1 MNNKL
6 MSRLRPLF
14 IYDILIN
21 ETDANHPLST
31 NDIIKRLEEKGAEC
45 ERRALQADIKALQE
59 CGYPIKRIV
68 SKDYKYFIQSRKFTD
83 AEITTLM
90 DAVQSVTFLT
100 EDATWEIIEKLSA
113 LGGGG
118 QKKKDKMLD
127 SILFNSVHKTENN
140 EVLNSAQAIED
151 ALTNNNKI
159 SFHYFHLNQK
169 FEPEFKMEGNEKKQY
184 IVSPVAKTIN
194 NGNYYLLSITEGH
207 EENLSIYR
215 IDRMTDATIL
225 NQHIEVKPDPQEIE
239 KFKKQL
245 FEMYRGTP
253 LTVTVKVHKN
263 LLGKI
268 YDTFGSEQIT
278 LTPLHDDSD
287 YFVFTCKVMN
297 SPMFKAWCCSYGNKI
312 EVLSPDSF
320 IQELKE
326 HTKSLYEIYN
336 KQN

>member
-1 MNNKL
+1 MDNKL
-6 MSRLRPLF
+6 MSRLRPFF

-21 ETDANHPLST
+21 ETDEKHPLST

-100 EDATWEIIEKLSA
+100 EDATWKIIEKLTI

-118 QKKKDKMLD
+118 QEKKDKMLD
-127 SILFNSVHKTENN
+127 SILFNSVHKTEND
-140 EVLNSAQAIED
+140 EVLHSAQIIEN
-151 ALTNNNKI
+151 ALTHNNKI
-159 SFHYFHLNQK
+159 SFHYFHLNYK
-169 FEPEFKMEGNEKKQY
+169 FEPEFKTEGENKKLY
-184 IVSPVAKTIN
+184 TVSPVAKTIN
-194 NGNYYLLSITEGH
+194 NGNYYLLAITEGH
-207 EENLSIYR
+207 EENLSIYP

-253 LTVTVKVHKN
+253 LTVKVKVHKN
-263 LLGKI
+263 LLSKI
-268 YDTFGSEQIT
+268 YDTFGSEQIS
-278 LTPLHDDSD
+278 LTPLQGNPD
-287 YFVFTCKVMN
+287 YFIFTCEVMN
-297 SPMFKAWCCSYGNKI
+297 SDMFKAWCCSYGRKI
-312 EVLSPDSF
+312 EILSPQSF
-320 IQELKE
+320 IDELAAYTKE
-326 HTKSLYEIYN
+326 LFDMYHNT
-336 KQN
+336 